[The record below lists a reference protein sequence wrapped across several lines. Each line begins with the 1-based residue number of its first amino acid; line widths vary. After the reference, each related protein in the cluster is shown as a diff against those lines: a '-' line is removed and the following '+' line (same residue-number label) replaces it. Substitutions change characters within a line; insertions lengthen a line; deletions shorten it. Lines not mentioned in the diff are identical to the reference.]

1 MSGSSKAASEA
12 RDERL
17 IAQIGAIGDQL
28 YQAVDGSFDFD
39 VHTDSDEIA
48 IQELARLNN
57 VTLDAARRTIG
68 ELEQARR
75 ELEARV
81 EERSQR
87 LNLILSASNDGIWEW
102 EIDSGQVTL
111 SPRWASMLGQHAA
124 ETRQSLESWLALI
137 HAADRPAVERA
148 LYQHL
153 DGLSDAVD
161 IEYRVRNAR
170 GAWRMMLCRGL
181 CQRDEQGRV
190 LHMAG
195 TLSDTTEQRLS
206 DPLTGLPNGAYL
218 DLLLQET
225 LASVPRPPLSLV
237 KFQLLN
243 VAQLF
248 DGSAVQDAITALRT
262 LLQKLRQR
270 LPARVA
276 LMALPEHTFAMVLE
290 LDAVAELDRL
300 LEPVEALFAE
310 PVAIGGRLVWMSH
323 VSGVAIVN
331 PQEVTSAEEW
341 RHQSRLALASARQS
355 DVGTRCYY
363 SESLRQWER
372 QQGHAEQLIR
382 AALANAGVRCFLQPI
397 VDIVSGTA
405 RGFEA
410 LMRLEDPD
418 EGLVNPGTF
427 IEVAERTGLISPLW
441 EMLMDQALPV
451 LNDPGMLARFGD
463 DFLISVNLSSRQL
476 MDSRLLDLMLAACER
491 HAVPQSRLQVEV
503 TESAVLSDPVRA
515 SRILERMRAAGIQVA
530 MDDFGSGYSSLAQ
543 LTSLPLDTV
552 KIDRS
557 LVLDVDTLPR
567 KQHVLA
573 AVVALCQRLE
583 HGVVVEGVEDWETV
597 TMLREWGVREIQGF
611 FYARPMPMAQLIKQF
626 ELPLPLAAAGA
637 SANDAAG

>member
-1 MSGSSKAASEA
+1 MSRAPGSPPVG
-12 RDERL
+12 RDAHL
-17 IAQIGAIGDQL
+17 VAQIDAIGNQL
-28 YQAVDGSFDFD
+28 CQAVDGTFDFY

-48 IQELARLNN
+48 IQKLAQLNN
-57 VTLDAARRTIG
+57 FTLDAVRRTIG

-75 ELEARV
+75 ELEVRV
-81 EERSQR
+81 EERTQR
-87 LNLILSASNDGIWEW
+87 LNLILSATNDGVWEW
-102 EIDSGQVTL
+102 EIDAGHVTL
-111 SPRWASMLGQHAA
+111 SPRWARMLGQESA
-124 ETRQSLESWLALI
+124 EIRQSFEMWLGLI
-137 HAADRPAVERA
+137 HPADRSTVEHAFYR
-148 LYQHL
+148 HL

-181 CQRDEQGRV
+181 CQRDERGRA
-190 LHMAG
+190 LRMAG

-218 DLLLQET
+218 DLLMQEK
-225 LASVPRPPLSLV
+225 LGGLPRPPLSLV

-248 DGSAVQDAITALRT
+248 DGVAVERAIAALRKRV
-262 LLQKLRQR
+262 QALRQR

-290 LDAVAELDRL
+290 LDAVAELDRV
-300 LEPVEALFAE
+300 LEPVEALLAE
-310 PVAIGGRLVWMSH
+310 PVEIEGRLVWLSH
-323 VSGVAIVN
+323 VSGVAIVSLH
-331 PQEVTSAEEW
+331 EAISADEW
-341 RHQSRLALASARQS
+341 RRQARLALASARQS
-355 DVGTRCYY
+355 DIGTRCYY

-372 QQGHAEQLIR
+372 HQGRAEQMIR
-382 AALANAGVRCFLQPI
+382 GALANRGVCCFLQPI
-397 VDIVSGTA
+397 VDIVAGTA

-410 LMRLEDPD
+410 LMRLEDPV
-418 EGLVNPGTF
+418 EGLVNPGAF
-427 IEVAERTGLISPLW
+427 VEVAERTGLIAPLW

-451 LNDPGMLARFGD
+451 LKDPGMRERFGET
-463 DFLISVNLSSRQL
+463 FLISINLSPRQL
-476 MDSRLLDLMLAACER
+476 MDSRLLELMLAACAR
-491 HAVPQSRLQVEV
+491 HGVAQSRLQVEV
-503 TESAVLSDPVRA
+503 TESAVLSDPARA
-515 SRILERMRAAGIQVA
+515 SRMLERMREAGIQVA

-557 LVLDVDTLPR
+557 LVLDVSTLPR

-597 TMLREWGVREIQGF
+597 RLLRQWGVREIQGF